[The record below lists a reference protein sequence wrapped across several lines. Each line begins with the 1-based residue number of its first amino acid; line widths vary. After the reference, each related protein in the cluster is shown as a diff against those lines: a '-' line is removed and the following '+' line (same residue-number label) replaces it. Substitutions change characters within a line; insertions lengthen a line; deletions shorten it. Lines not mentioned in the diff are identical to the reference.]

1 MKSGFSAFV
10 IPLLVLLYIASTF
23 ITLEFLN
30 SKTQET
36 KTAANQQKTTET
48 DCNGLAGK
56 SLPEIKWNTYEDS
69 ENKFSIEYPSVFT
82 AEKSGDWVSFNVNK
96 DDDSATIW
104 LNVTNNPKHLS
115 ITQLWAENLPNL
127 HSGEL
132 VETDYA
138 KKLVSAN
145 DLLTSAQ
152 QLNVG
157 QTYIKGY
164 SLNIADVLERTEIY
178 WLADSN
184 VYNLGFSPQDKAY
197 GCLGAKKEEIVNYM
211 ISTFKSSS

>member
-1 MKSGFSAFV
+1 MKKGFSALV
-10 IPLLVLLYIASTF
+10 IPLLVLLFIASTF
-23 ITLEFLN
+23 LTFKFLK

-36 KTAANQQKTTET
+36 KTIANRQTTTET
-48 DCNGLAGK
+48 NCNGLLGMRMQDV
-56 SLPEIKWNTYEDS
+56 KWNVYKDT

-82 AEKSGDWVSFNVNK
+82 AENTGDWVSFKIERV
-96 DDDSATIW
+96 DTSAIIW
-104 LNVTNNPKHLS
+104 LNVKNNPKHLS

-132 VETDYA
+132 IETDYVKTLKSA
-138 KKLVSAN
+138 K

-157 QTYIKGY
+157 QTHIKGY

-178 WLADSN
+178 WLANSN

-211 ISTFKSSS
+211 LSSFQNLP